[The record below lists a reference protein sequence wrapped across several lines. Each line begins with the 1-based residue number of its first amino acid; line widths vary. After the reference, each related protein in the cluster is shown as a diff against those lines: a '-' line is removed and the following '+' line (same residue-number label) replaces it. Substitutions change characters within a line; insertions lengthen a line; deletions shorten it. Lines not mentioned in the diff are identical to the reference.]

1 MGLIMTGQMDF
12 SYAVVRVGEEWKV
25 VCARNAIGHF
35 ARRDEAVVAASAL
48 AAQAAAAGHVA
59 QVLVQTDSGELRE
72 AWRG

>member
-1 MGLIMTGQMDF
+1 MTDAKAF

-25 VCARNAIGHF
+25 VCARNAMGHF
-35 ARRDEAVVAASAL
+35 ACRDEAIVAASAL

-59 QVLVQTDSGELRE
+59 EVLVQTDSGELRQ